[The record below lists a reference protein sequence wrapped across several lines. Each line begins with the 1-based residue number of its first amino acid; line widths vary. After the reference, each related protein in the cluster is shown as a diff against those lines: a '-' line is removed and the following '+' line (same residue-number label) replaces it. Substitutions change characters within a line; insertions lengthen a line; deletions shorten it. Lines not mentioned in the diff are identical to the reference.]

1 MTNKLNRRQFNRVC
15 SSMIAGAFSAAALM
29 PSNSAARIAYSST
42 KLLDSDKT
50 PLKPDSLRT
59 GEPYLFF
66 YPYVTTPCFLIDL
79 GSAATASPLNDSA
92 GNTYDW
98 RGGVGPNG
106 SIVAYSAICS
116 HKMSHPAKEISFINY
131 RHDKISFSNHQ
142 GKTEERG
149 GLISC
154 CSERSVYDP
163 REGAKV
169 LAGPAPQPLAAIE
182 LQIDEG
188 TGELFATASYGGD
201 MYEKFFDKFG
211 FRAAIEHRID
221 DPRQLSGKTAS
232 VHKVAE
238 YSRQTIK
245 C

>member
-1 MTNKLNRRQFNRVC
+1 MTGKLNRRQFTRIC
-15 SSMIAGAFSAAALM
+15 SSMIAGAVTGATLPATGHT
-29 PSNSAARIAYSST
+29 RTAYTST
-42 KLLDSDKT
+42 RLLDDDKQA
-50 PLKPDSLRT
+50 LKPGSLEV
-59 GEPYLFF
+59 GVPYLFF

-79 GSAATASPLNDSA
+79 GTAATASPLNDSA
-92 GNTYDW
+92 GNEYEW

-131 RHDKISFSNHQ
+131 RHEPISFISHE
-142 GKTEERG
+142 GKNVERNG
-149 GLISC
+149 VISC

-163 REGAKV
+163 RQGAKV

-201 MYEKFFDKFG
+201 MYDKFFDKFG
-211 FRAAIEHRID
+211 FRAAIEHRLD
-221 DPRQLSGKTAS
+221 DPRQQTGKTAA
-232 VHKVAE
+232 VHKVTE
-238 YSRQTIK
+238 YSSQTIK

>member
-15 SSMIAGAFSAAALM
+15 SSMIAGAFAAATI
-29 PSNSAARIAYSST
+29 PSPAAARTAYPST
-42 KLLDSDKT
+42 KLLDSDKS
-50 PLKPDSLRT
+50 PLKPDALIA

-79 GSAATASPLNDSA
+79 GSAATASSLTDS
-92 GNTYDW
+92 GGTSYDW

-116 HKMSHPAKEISFINY
+116 HKMSHPAREISFINY
-131 RHDKISFSNHQ
+131 RHDKISFYSHE
-142 GKTEERG
+142 GKTEERSG
-149 GLISC
+149 VISC

-163 REGAKV
+163 RQGAKV
-169 LAGPAPQPLAAIE
+169 LSGPAPQPLAAIE

-221 DPRQLSGKTAS
+221 DPRQLCGESAS
-232 VHKVAE
+232 VHKIAE